1 MKGNI
6 NLENFLAVRTNHKFN
21 LNPFFFIFFS
31 KRLIQLIV
39 KGLLYESCVEYC
51 QARATSS
58 IETYN
63 LSDANIL
70 LMQMHLSETDASL
83 LSWLHALPIDTFSCP
98 FEEKPLKLGMDRFVK
113 PNLEATWA
121 DAILATPIK
130 PQQLFPYNA
139 VPTGRSR
146 NTELMSRSLAPQYE
160 GLSFGLSKSQIF
172 TSGIEMK
179 LNGVG
184 GAGVGGMT
192 TGGKG
197 GSSQY
202 KSGCGGVGDLNDI
215 TRSIALFNIDTKPS
229 SSNSN
234 GTISNGYNG
243 SNTANLINP
252 NSILTASLYGA
263 NQMYPTVLNGIKEE
277 EFPLANNN
285 NNSTMS
291 GSSSSSSSNTTSNS
305 MTPSN
310 KKTPKM
316 TAPIPTLSSPP
327 LSSSVSDNGGNNIN
341 NNKSYSSNPMQDSTL
356 FKEYQKNKAQI
367 IQQLEEQDRKR
378 DEFVK
383 QLKCK

>member
-1 MKGNI
+1 
-6 NLENFLAVRTNHKFN
+6 
-21 LNPFFFIFFS
+21 
-31 KRLIQLIV
+31 
-39 KGLLYESCVEYC
+39 
-51 QARATSS
+51 
-58 IETYN
+58 
-63 LSDANIL
+63 
-70 LMQMHLSETDASL
+70 
-83 LSWLHALPIDTFSCP
+83 
-98 FEEKPLKLGMDRFVK
+98 MDRFVK

-179 LNGVG
+179 LNGA
-184 GAGVGGMT
+184 GAGVGGGT
-192 TGGKG
+192 TAGGKG
-197 GSSQY
+197 GGSSQS
-202 KSGCGGVGDLNDI
+202 KSGGVGDLNDI
-215 TRSIALFNIDTKPS
+215 TRSIALFNIDTRP

-243 SNTANLINP
+243 SNNGNLINP

-277 EFPLANNN
+277 EFPIANNN

-305 MTPSN
+305 VTPSN
-310 KKTPKM
+310 KKTTKM
-316 TAPIPTLSSPP
+316 TAPIATLSSPP
-327 LSSSVSDNGGNNIN
+327 LSNSVGNNGGSNVN

-383 QLKCK
+383 QLKCE